1 MKRILCYGDSNTWGF
16 MGESGERFDE
26 QTRWPCLLEQLT
38 GYKVI
43 EEGLNGR
50 TTVFH
55 DALMP
60 YANGMDYLPACLLT
74 HNPVDLVI
82 FNLGTNDLKR
92 HVCNNIGATG
102 QGMAMLSQKTREI
115 LGAQQKILVISPV
128 EISDDRLNLG
138 PMSLLDRESLR
149 QSKRFAEVYRPIAE
163 QMGCDFLAAADVAK
177 PGKADAVHMDAPSH
191 RSLAEAVAKK
201 VKEILG

>member
-1 MKRILCYGDSNTWGF
+1 M
-16 MGESGERFDE
+16 
-26 QTRWPCLLEQLT
+26 
-38 GYKVI
+38 
-43 EEGLNGR
+43 
-50 TTVFH
+50 
-55 DALMP
+55 
-60 YANGMDYLPACLLT
+60 
-74 HNPVDLVI
+74 
-82 FNLGTNDLKR
+82 
-92 HVCNNIGATG
+92 
-102 QGMAMLSQKTREI
+102 
-115 LGAQQKILVISPV
+115 ISPV

-138 PMSLLDRESLR
+138 PMILLDRESLK